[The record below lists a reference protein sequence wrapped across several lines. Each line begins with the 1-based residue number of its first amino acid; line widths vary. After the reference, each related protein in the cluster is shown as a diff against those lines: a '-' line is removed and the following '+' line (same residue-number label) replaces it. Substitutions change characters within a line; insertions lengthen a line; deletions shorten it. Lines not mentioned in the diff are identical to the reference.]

1 MMMPIIANRVSKLG
15 VTDIKLNLTSILR
28 MKTMID
34 FYYCN
39 VVKVE
44 IKRFQFKLVC
54 VEFNRIGLLASLI
67 RTICAPRISEPE
79 TKLFYCVMLVGNG

>member
-1 MMMPIIANRVSKLG
+1 MMPIIANRVSKLG

-44 IKRFQFKLVC
+44 IRDFSSNWYVSSLIELVC
-54 VEFNRIGLLASLI
+54 L
-67 RTICAPRISEPE
+67 PH
-79 TKLFYCVMLVGNG
+79 